1 LASEKA
7 DRHEGRNFFLNVT
20 EGALF
25 VSGAS
30 FISAQTVLPA
40 LVARLG
46 GDNVAVGA
54 VGVIVWVGLFLPQ
67 IFAARYAQS
76 VPWKKPWAL
85 WFGFAQRFL
94 VLLIGIAIY
103 LIGDRSPSFT
113 LATFFILYALMQ
125 VIMGVTTPYWFD
137 LFAKL
142 TPVNRRGRLVGI
154 RASIGGGVSFLCTI
168 ALTWLLGAFEFPTS
182 YALAFLIAA
191 AIQFVSI
198 AVQWQL
204 VEDHPSTVMKRTSM
218 REYFLQLRDVF
229 AVNREFKKFIV
240 ASAFLIIAAMPT
252 GFFTVYALKRFQP
265 METIVGE
272 FILTIV
278 AVQII
283 SALVNG
289 FVADKYG
296 NKAAIVLAATSMML
310 ANVWALVASSIA
322 SFRLVFVF
330 VGIHLGSELLAR
342 YNLSIEYGPTE
353 QRSTYVG
360 LMNTV
365 LSPMYLFGLAG
376 GWVSD
381 RFGYDAL
388 FAIGILASLAGLGMM
403 VLMVQDPRR
412 MFAATSSQS

>member
-1 LASEKA
+1 MASTIP
-7 DRHEGRNFFLNVT
+7 DRYERRNFFLNVT

-25 VSGAS
+25 ISGAS

-40 LVARLG
+40 LVVRLG

-67 IFAARYAQS
+67 VFAARHAQT

-85 WFGFAQRFL
+85 WFGFVQRFL
-94 VLLIGIAIY
+94 VLLIGIAIFF
-103 LIGDRSPSFT
+103 IGDRSPSLT
-113 LATFFILYALMQ
+113 LASFFILYALMQ
-125 VIMGVTTPYWFD
+125 IIMGITTPYWFD

-154 RASIGGGVSFLCTI
+154 RASIGGGLSFLCTI
-168 ALTWLLGAFEFPTS
+168 ALTWLLGSYDFPTS

-191 AIQFVSI
+191 AIQFVSV
-198 AVQWQL
+198 AVQWRL
-204 VEDHPSTVMKRTSM
+204 VEEHPSNVMERTSM
-218 REYFLQLRDVF
+218 GEYFHQLCAVF
-229 AVNREFKKFIV
+229 VVNREFKKFII

-252 GFFTVYALKRFQP
+252 GFFTVYALKQFQP
-265 METIVGE
+265 LETIVGE
-272 FILTIV
+272 FTLTIV

-296 NKAAIVLAATSMML
+296 NKAAIVLAATSMLL
-310 ANVWALVASSIA
+310 ANVWALVAASVG

-342 YNLSIEYGPTE
+342 YNLSIEYGPAE

-365 LSPMYLFGLAG
+365 LAPMYLFGLAG
-376 GWVSD
+376 GWISD
-381 RFGYDAL
+381 RFGYETL
-388 FAIGILASLAGLGMM
+388 FIIGIAASVAGLALMI
-403 VLMVQDPRR
+403 LMVRDPRR
-412 MFAATSSQS
+412 TAPSTNSQS